1 VSSYKIIPRT
11 NSESCASPETQYI
24 NTHKHINARPLAW
37 CESFKI
43 NWACRKSLSS
53 LGILV
58 RRRLCGIK
66 QNGCG
71 KRLIMLKWRCA
82 RVFFFIMNSRAE
94 TFQCDTFGRFW
105 DTNKHQFTKLAI
117 LMKLFGQLQTLRIHL
132 RCYCQMGLDII
143 PDCAISIYWFSFCT
157 LRLIFFVWNIQ
168 LFYCSIFI
176 WENRKIVI
184 LRLFV
189 IVPSRFSLLHLT
201 RFSEQLHIYISA
213 HS

>member
-1 VSSYKIIPRT
+1 MSSYKIIPRT

-82 RVFFFIMNSRAE
+82 RVFFYYEFESRDLSGRHIRPLLGHKQTPIYEISYINETVRPITNSQNSFTVLLPNGLGYNSRL
-94 TFQCDTFGRFW
+94 CDF
-105 DTNKHQFTKLAI
+105 HLLI
-117 LMKLFGQLQTLRIHL
+117 LFLHSPVDIFCVKYPTVLLFYFHL
-132 RCYCQMGLDII
+132 R
-143 PDCAISIYWFSFCT
+143 
-157 LRLIFFVWNIQ
+157 
-168 LFYCSIFI
+168 
-176 WENRKIVI
+176 K
-184 LRLFV
+184 
-189 IVPSRFSLLHLT
+189 
-201 RFSEQLHIYISA
+201 
-213 HS
+213 